1 MPACGARPMLQA
13 AKWAGAAAIG
23 GGRGQPGCPTT
34 TRTLLPRRRTH
45 GDCLMATLRRAEFA
59 DSIAVS
65 GQAAVVGCGAGA
77 MALVAAVV
85 PLQQA
90 PLTVLLVR
98 RCLGSTPCGEVPVG
112 VPDGGLSR

>member
-1 MPACGARPMLQA
+1 MLQA
-13 AKWAGAAAIG
+13 AKLASAAAVLG

-34 TRTLLPRRRTH
+34 TPTLLPRRRTH
-45 GDCLMATLRRAEFA
+45 GDCLMAMLRRAEFA
-59 DSIAVS
+59 DSITVS
-65 GQAAVVGCGAGA
+65 SQAPWLAAAPGA

-98 RCLGSTPCGEVPVG
+98 SCLGSTPCGQVPVR